1 MTMNRLFFVILLM
14 ALVSNCEKKN
24 LKQEEAEVDKN
35 NQKNSVALTN
45 DIEKGRTVY
54 FANCVSCHN
63 RNPKKPGSIGP
74 ELYGVPIYVLTQKII
89 SGTYPENYRPK
100 KHSKIMPLMP
110 HLNNKIT
117 NLHAFINSSSTLH
130 LPTFVFFGFKIF
142 HLFVPFF
149 NVSSLSFTV
158 LND

>member
-1 MTMNRLFFVILLM
+1 MGRLFFVLLLM

-63 RNPKKPGSIGP
+63 NNPKKPGSIGP
-74 ELYGVPIYVLTQKII
+74 VVYGVPIDVLTQKIV
-89 SGTYPENYRPK
+89 SGKYPENYRPK
-100 KHSKIMPLMP
+100 RPSKIMPAMP
-110 HLNNKIT
+110 HLNKEIS
-117 NLHAFINSSSTLH
+117 NLHAFINAS
-130 LPTFVFFGFKIF
+130 
-142 HLFVPFF
+142 
-149 NVSSLSFTV
+149 
-158 LND
+158 